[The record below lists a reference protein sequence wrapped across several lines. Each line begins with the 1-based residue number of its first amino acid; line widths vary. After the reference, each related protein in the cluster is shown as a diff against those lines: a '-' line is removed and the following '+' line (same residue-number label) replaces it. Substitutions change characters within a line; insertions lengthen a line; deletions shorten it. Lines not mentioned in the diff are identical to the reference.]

1 MGASTPIEA
10 IARYRDMMKEMEL
23 IRPAAGNRQT
33 ELDVLTASVNPL
45 RLRNNPVR
53 LSPEVIRSHYDRI
66 LR

>member
-53 LSPEVIRSHYDRI
+53 LSPEVIRSLYDRI